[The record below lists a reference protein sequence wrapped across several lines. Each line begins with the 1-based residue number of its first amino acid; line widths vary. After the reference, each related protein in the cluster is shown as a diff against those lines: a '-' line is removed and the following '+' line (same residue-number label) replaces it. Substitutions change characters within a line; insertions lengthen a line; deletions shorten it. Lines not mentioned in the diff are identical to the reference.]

1 MRGTSILVS
10 TSADFAALRGGRPV
24 ASGAWDDVVRARAY
38 RDPAPAGAVHLTL
51 LLRDGSEFVADEDS
65 PGWDD
70 LVDAAASA
78 LPGMPG
84 PRAWWPSAADAP
96 AAVTLFERGAGGR

>member
-1 MRGTSILVS
+1 MRGTSILVA

-38 RDPAPAGAVHLTL
+38 RHPAPGGAVHLAL
-51 LLRDGSEFVADEDS
+51 RLRDGSEFVADEDS

-84 PRAWWPSAADAP
+84 PRAWWPPGADG
-96 AAVTLFERGAGGR
+96 AVEVAVFERPAGGR